1 MLVLLVILVAIFG
14 GIFIK
19 GDYTPRLGLDLQGGT
34 SVVLLPRTENGA
46 APTGEQ
52 LDQAVDIIRQRVDAR
67 GVTESEIQTQGDN
80 IVVSVPGATGAETV
94 RLIASTAKLTFRP
107 VLAVTGAA
115 PIVEPTPTPS
125 GEASAPAAESSAP
138 AARPAPTASSNGRVV
153 PDALRAAE
161 PTPAATATAPATEP
175 LPTEA
180 PTVPDPAAAVPA
192 EVQQEFQDKDCTA
205 AENRGGGTEFPADAT
220 VVACDRDG
228 AAKYLLGAVLVQG
241 ENVDDATAGL
251 TPNTANDWLVQLD
264 FDGEGTRQFSD
275 ATQSLVAKAAPENA
289 FAIVLDNAVISAPTV
304 QSAITDGN
312 AQITGDFSE
321 TEARDLANV
330 LRYGALPL
338 AFEQGEIN
346 TISAT
351 VGEDQLDKG
360 ILAGAIGLVLVL
372 VYSLLFYRGLGLVSV
387 ASLVIAGLLT
397 WGAIVLLGSL
407 IGFTLILAG
416 VVGVIVSIG
425 ITADSFVVFFERL
438 RDEIREGR
446 TIRTSVEHAWK
457 RARRTIL
464 VADGVTILCSA
475 TLYFLAIGRV
485 QNFAFTLGLS
495 TLIDLVVVFL
505 FTKPLV
511 SLLVRTKFFGNGHR
525 LSGLNPESV
534 GRHISP
540 AAAPVATATRVR
552 TAKEA

>member
-1 MLVLLVILVAIFG
+1 MLVLLVIIVAIFG
-14 GIFIK
+14 GIVAS
-19 GDYTPRLGLDLQGGT
+19 GDYEPRLGLDLQGGT
-34 SVVLLPRTENGA
+34 SVVLLPRTDTGA
-46 APTGEQ
+46 APTDDQ

-94 RLIASTAKLTFRP
+94 KLIASTAKLTFRP

-115 PIVEPTPTPS
+115 PIAEPTPTPS
-125 GEASAPAAESSAP
+125 GEASAPAAEPS
-138 AARPAPTASSNGRVV
+138 PTASSNGRVV
-153 PDALRAAE
+153 PNALRAAE
-161 PTPAATATAPATEP
+161 PTPAATQTAPAPEP
-175 LPTEA
+175 APVPTE
-180 PTVPDPAAAVPA
+180 DPAAADPTA
-192 EVQQEFQDKDCTA
+192 NIPPEVQQEFTDKDCTA
-205 AENRGGGTEFPADAT
+205 AENRGGGVEFPAEET
-220 VVACDRDG
+220 VVACDREG
-228 AAKYLLGAVLVQG
+228 SAKYLLGPVLVQG

-304 QSAITDGN
+304 QGAITDGN

-338 AFEQGEIN
+338 AFEQGEVN

-387 ASLVIAGLLT
+387 ASLVVAGVLT
-397 WGAIVLLGSL
+397 WGLIVLLGSL
-407 IGFTLILAG
+407 ISFTLILAG

-446 TIRTSVEHAWK
+446 TIRTSVEHAWR

-464 VADGVTILCSA
+464 VADGVTILASA

-511 SLLVRTKFFGNGHR
+511 SLLVRTKFFGNGHP
-525 LSGLNPESV
+525 LSGLNPEAV
-534 GRHISP
+534 GRHTSP
-540 AAAPVATATRVR
+540 AAPAARVR